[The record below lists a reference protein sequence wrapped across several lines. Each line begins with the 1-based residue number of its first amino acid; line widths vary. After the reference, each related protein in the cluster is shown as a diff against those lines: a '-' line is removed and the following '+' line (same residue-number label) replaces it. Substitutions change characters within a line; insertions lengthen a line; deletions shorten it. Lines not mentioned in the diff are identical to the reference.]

1 MPRITRRSKGQQLTS
16 LTPTAPKPRRKAS
29 SSKAPSSSS
38 AAAAPTPVDDDG
50 TGPVYFW
57 KPHEVPFG
65 IFSQWYEDE
74 FTAPF
79 DGEQMRFGTA
89 EQYMMYSKA
98 VLFNDP
104 DTAAEIMKTMNPSTQ
119 RALGRKVRNFTDV
132 TWAENRSRI
141 VEEGSYWKFKK
152 DPSRLLETGDREMVE
167 ASPRDRIWGIGFG
180 PKNADAG
187 KRDKWGMNLLGK
199 ALMEARDRLR
209 RELEPEVVESKGK
222 EQG

>member
-1 MPRITRRSKGQQLTS
+1 MTN
-16 LTPTAPKPRRKAS
+16 LTPPTPKPRKAS
-29 SSKAPSSSS
+29 SSKAGPSTS
-38 AAAAPTPVDDDG
+38 AAAAPTPVDDG

-65 IFSQWYEDE
+65 IFSQWYEDG

-79 DGEQMRFGTA
+79 DGEEMRFGTA

-98 VLFNDP
+98 LLFNDP
-104 DTAAEIMKTMNPSTQ
+104 DTAAEIMKTTNPSTQ
-119 RALGRKVRNFTDV
+119 RTLGRKVQNFDNV
-132 TWAENRSRI
+132 TWAKNRSRI

-152 DPSRLLETGDREMVE
+152 DPSRLLETGDREIVE

-180 PKNADAG
+180 PKNADVG

-209 RELEPEVVESKGK
+209 GELEPEVESKGK

>member
-1 MPRITRRSKGQQLTS
+1 MNPYQCSEGNL
-16 LTPTAPKPRRKAS
+16 L
-29 SSKAPSSSS
+29 
-38 AAAAPTPVDDDG
+38 V
-50 TGPVYFW
+50 
-57 KPHEVPFG
+57 PH
-65 IFSQWYEDE
+65 
-74 FTAPF
+74 
-79 DGEQMRFGTA
+79 R
-89 EQYMMYSKA
+89 YMMYSKA